1 MDTETLLEIWYS
13 FSKES
18 PILINYKNL
27 RKLLKICLGQNKYY
41 LRMISRLTALLVV
54 ATSMMISVGPL
65 AAIGQEMIAD
75 NDALLQNSSLPNAPN
90 NEQNPTLSQTD
101 VLESND
107 AVDLILR
114 QIPQLRT
121 VAPDADIENSTATEI
136 GDLLELYGLD
146 TEGPVCPPCP

>member
-1 MDTETLLEIWYS
+1 LEIWYS

-18 PILINYKNL
+18 LISINYKNL
-27 RKLLKICLGQNKYY
+27 HKLLKICLGRNKYY
-41 LRMISRLTALLVV
+41 LRMISRLTALVVV
-54 ATSMMISVGPL
+54 AISVMISVGPL
-65 AAIGQEMIAD
+65 AATGQEMIAD

-90 NEQNPTLSQTD
+90 NEQNPTLGQTD
-101 VLESND
+101 VPESND

-114 QIPQLRT
+114 QIPQLST
-121 VAPDADIENSTATEI
+121 VAPDVDIENSTATEI